1 MLHLKR
7 EGNKLTATI
16 NGESK
21 TATLRPDNRWV
32 FNQTESFSLSNG
44 KTNFT
49 ISLAFMGTEN
59 EKSISIIDFLATAKT
74 KTATA
79 TAGTKAKTKTATS
92 HEKTLLNLEIAFNC
106 VKSKTEM
113 IENGTATLKDLEQLK
128 GVFVE
133 LLPKYAP
140 QKMDKW
146 VEKTAWVESK
156 IEDMK
161 KAEILKR
168 EKELAEEEK
177 MIAAL
182 LDLI

>member
-7 EGNKLTATI
+7 EENKLSATI
-16 NGESK
+16 NGETK

-32 FNQTESFSLSNG
+32 FNQTENFTLGNG
-44 KTNFT
+44 KTNFS

-59 EKSISIIDFLATAKT
+59 EKSISIIDLLATAKT

-92 HEKTLLNLEIAFNC
+92 HEKTMLNLETAFNC

-113 IENGTATLKDLEQLK
+113 IENGTATIKDLEQLK

-146 VEKTAWVESK
+146 VEKTAWVEGK
-156 IEDMK
+156 IEDLK
-161 KAEILKR
+161 KAEALK
-168 EKELAEEEK
+168 KASELAEEEK
-177 MIAAL
+177 IIASL